1 MPQACIDRRLL
12 LGLILA
18 AHDND
23 ELGFTALLNDVPRS
37 QLRTVVRTLTEM
49 VVGVQVVNEDE
60 PGAARE
66 SLACEALALAAR

>member
-18 AHDND
+18 AHNGD
-23 ELGFTALLNDVPRS
+23 ELGFTLLLNDVPRS
-37 QLRTVVRTLTEM
+37 QLRAMVRSLAEA
-49 VVGVQVVNEDE
+49 VVGCQVVIEEE

-66 SLACEALALAAR
+66 SLAREALDLAGR

>member
-1 MPQACIDRRLL
+1 MARACIDRRLL

-37 QLRTVVRTLTEM
+37 QLRAVIRTLTEM

-60 PGAARE
+60 PGAIRKR
-66 SLACEALALAAR
+66 LAHEALDLAAW